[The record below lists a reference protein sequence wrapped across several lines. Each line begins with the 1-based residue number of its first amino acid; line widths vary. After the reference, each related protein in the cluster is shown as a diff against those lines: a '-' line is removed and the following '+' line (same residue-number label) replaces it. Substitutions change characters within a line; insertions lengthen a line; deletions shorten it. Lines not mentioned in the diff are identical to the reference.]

1 MNVRSNIKGNCFLS
15 PITVLLPFFNWNV
28 IVLAVIGTNSFNS
41 PWSILSF
48 QELLTFGSSNI
59 TNIVLQNDIIF
70 KYITV
75 PIEPSINLSETFM
88 LSVNINLAPTNN
100 LNFASR
106 PMLWA
111 IDTEQVFASTSLL
124 AWALTTLSSD
134 FSFQIESSFFSRL
147 QNYLVKPLQ
156 IDYTM

>member
-15 PITVLLPFFNWNV
+15 PITVLLPFFKWNV

-41 PWSILSF
+41 LWSIFSF
-48 QELLTFGSSNI
+48 QELPTFGSSNF
-59 TNIVLQNDIIF
+59 TNIVLQNDLIF

-75 PIEPSINLSETFM
+75 PIDTLINLSETFM

-106 PMLWA
+106 PILWA
-111 IDTEQVFASTSLL
+111 IDTEQVFVSTPLL
-124 AWALTTLSSD
+124 AWALTTLSSE
-134 FSFQIESSFFSRL
+134 FSFQIAFFQPATKLLS
-147 QNYLVKPLQ
+147 
-156 IDYTM
+156 